1 MRRAPVAPA
10 SSVPG
15 RTGHDLGG
23 ANIWEQLQQGLCPF
37 PCVIRPHC
45 SAPGLLLVL
54 NLSHLFKI
62 ETVFKLSLK
71 QLCDPS
77 LVFLCP
83 RSMTCS
89 DIPHARIWQPG
100 QERAAGEEML
110 LSALCFCSS
119 PWEGENIVGAS
130 SPSVKH
136 KMGWKFLFVPSHF
149 LLLQHVQ
156 SSSLEVCSQTPA
168 SPSSGGTAGSNSQ
181 CLQQHCFKG
190 H

>member
-1 MRRAPVAPA
+1 MIWV
-10 SSVPG
+10 VPTSG
-15 RTGHDLGG
+15 NSCNKALSIPLRNLATL
-23 ANIWEQLQQGLCPF
+23 L
-37 PCVIRPHC
+37 RP
-45 SAPGLLLVL
+45 SLLLVL

-71 QLCDPS
+71 QPCDPS